1 MNGLMNRLMYQD
13 WIYEWINVLGVMN
26 WWIDYCNRRIELMN
40 GLIYLE
46 DWINEWINISGG
58 VHLWMDKCLTRIEQ
72 IQYTWIYVLGG
83 LNFWIDKFIKRIE
96 FMNELC
102 IRRIELINGIMYLE
116 D

>member
-1 MNGLMNRLMYQD
+1 MNGLMFYEGWTNT
-13 WIYEWINVLGVMN
+13 WIYE
-26 WWIDYCNRRIELMN
+26 
-40 GLIYLE
+40 
-46 DWINEWINISGG
+46 
-58 VHLWMDKCLTRIEQ
+58 
-72 IQYTWIYVLGG
+72 LGG

>member
-1 MNGLMNRLMYQD
+1 
-13 WIYEWINVLGVMN
+13 
-26 WWIDYCNRRIELMN
+26 MN